1 MEPFRENKVCAQT
14 VSIGV
19 FNLVNNEDEGY
30 GWILFL
36 KMVQL
41 ANAGIVEWGGV
52 QGCGTPADLIDF
64 LVAILGKENDHRKEH
79 SWRMFHK

>member
-1 MEPFRENKVCAQT
+1 MREIQVCTQT
-14 VSIGV
+14 VSIG
-19 FNLVNNEDEGY
+19 FFKLVNNEDEGY

-41 ANAGIVEWGGV
+41 ANAGIAEWGGV
-52 QGCGTPADLIDF
+52 QGCSTLANLIDL
-64 LVAILGKENDHRKEH
+64 LVAILGKENDHRKER

>member
-1 MEPFRENKVCAQT
+1 MEPLRESKVCAQT
-14 VSIGV
+14 VSIGF

-36 KMVQL
+36 KVVQL
-41 ANAGIVEWGGV
+41 ANTGIVEWGGV
-52 QGCGTPADLIDF
+52 QGCGTPADLIDL